1 MIPDDNGG
9 YKKVNN
15 PALSQRDLKKIKLE
29 KEKEE
34 QEKLIGKK
42 LIQKKNG
49 TIDKRSIGMKTRTP
63 AQIAATERMLE
74 ANKKRR
80 EALKINKQKEDKQI
94 VKDSLREVV
103 KEPFY
108 EPKEEKS
115 PPKPKDPYEN
125 IVF

>member
-1 MIPDDNGG
+1 M
-9 YKKVNN
+9 V
-15 PALSQRDLKKIKLE
+15 Q
-29 KEKEE
+29 
-34 QEKLIGKK
+34 LI
-42 LIQKKNG
+42 
-49 TIDKRSIGMKTRTP
+49 
-63 AQIAATERMLE
+63 
-74 ANKKRR
+74 
-80 EALKINKQKEDKQI
+80 KEDKEI

>member
-1 MIPDDNGG
+1 
-9 YKKVNN
+9 
-15 PALSQRDLKKIKLE
+15 
-29 KEKEE
+29 
-34 QEKLIGKK
+34 
-42 LIQKKNG
+42 
-49 TIDKRSIGMKTRTP
+49 MKTRTP